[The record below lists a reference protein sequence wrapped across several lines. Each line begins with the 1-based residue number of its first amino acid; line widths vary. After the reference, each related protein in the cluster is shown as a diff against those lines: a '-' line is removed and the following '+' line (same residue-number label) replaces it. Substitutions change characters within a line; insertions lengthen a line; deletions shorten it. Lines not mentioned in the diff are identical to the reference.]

1 MTHSQKWS
9 SWALIRYKPQR
20 RSYAA
25 RLIAIG
31 PGWFWEKALRFWP
44 WKTSIS
50 LSNMARMSWQKSSV
64 TAFLQITFTSH
75 SPNLRVADRDR
86 RWSELSKARTF
97 RRAKSITSMRMEQ
110 QQSLMTRLKAKQSA
124 GYLTAYR

>member
-1 MTHSQKWS
+1 MTHSRKWS
-9 SWALIRYKPQR
+9 SWALIRCKPQR
-20 RSYAA
+20 RRNAA
-25 RLIAIG
+25 RLIGIVLA
-31 PGWFWEKALRFWP
+31 WFWEKGLLLWP

-50 LSNMARMSWQKSSV
+50 LSNVVRLSWQKSSV

-86 RWSELSKARTF
+86 RWSELSKTRTF
-97 RRAKSITSMRMEQ
+97 QRAKSITSMRMEQ
-110 QQSLMTRLKAKQSA
+110 QQSLMTRLKVKPSA